1 MPRFGERLAK
11 LRKEKGLS
19 QQELAKLFELSKS
32 AIAMYETDRR
42 EPSNESLNELA
53 IFFNVSTD
61 YFLGRTDQRT
71 PIDQLSAHTPS
82 PTEPFLND
90 LLKKVPDLTDEEK
103 ESLEEHMQFALK
115 IIEKER
121 LRRRAAAQ
129 KKDGDLL

>member
-1 MPRFGERLAK
+1 MSIGKTLRNERSK
-11 LRKEKGLS
+11 KGLT
-19 QQELAKLFELSKS
+19 QVETAKELGISNVVLNRYEKDERQPDIWMVNKLASYYNCS
-32 AIAMYETDRR
+32 
-42 EPSNESLNELA
+42 
-53 IFFNVSTD
+53 VD
-61 YFLGRTDQRT
+61 YLLGNTNQRT
-71 PIDQLSAHTPS
+71 PIDQLPAYTTS
-82 PTEPFLND
+82 PTEPYLND